1 MNISPKRNFY
11 VSKKKNIEINQ
22 KRFRVMRSSFIQF
35 LEAEGIFKSLKYEQF
50 YSIGIS
56 IICHKVAKI

>member
-22 KRFRVMRSSFIQF
+22 KKIIVMTSSFIQF
-35 LEAEGIFKSLKYEQF
+35 LEAERIFKSLKYEQF

-56 IICHKVAKI
+56 IICHEDAKI